1 MVILT
6 LIISLIALGCSCA
19 MLLVCIS
26 KHKKDV
32 VLPQQHT
39 EQSTEPQTH
48 VEEENNHPAVQQNV
62 EPIDEHPFSHNEAK
76 GVYVLNGNLEV
87 TGSICCL
94 KKGGEE

>member
-6 LIISLIALGCSCA
+6 FIISLIALGCSCA

-32 VLPQQHT
+32 ALPQQYA

-48 VEEENNHPAVQQNV
+48 VEENHPAVQQNV
-62 EPIDEHPFSHNEAK
+62 EPIDEHPFSYNEAK

-87 TGSICCL
+87 AGSICCL

>member
-32 VLPQQHT
+32 ALPQQHT
-39 EQSTEPQTH
+39 EQSTEPPH

-62 EPIDEHPFSHNEAK
+62 EPIDEHPFSYNEAK

-94 KKGGEE
+94 KKGGKK